1 MRTLSWAL
9 AVGALLLGVAPTVS
23 QAQDQRA
30 IARQHYASGQQ
41 LFDAGQYAAAEEQF
55 RAAYAAVPNPVVLR
69 AIASAEERQGDLA
82 GALVTLEQYLR
93 DNPAATDRAEVEQK
107 IAEFR
112 AATAQQGS
120 TGDPNQFGTGGD
132 GQPVQGE
139 EGGGP
144 PEPGIGVWITV
155 GIAAAALI
163 LGTVMGFLALSEQSN
178 FDAQPSHEIA
188 DRGVAFA
195 LTADI
200 SFGVAGAAAI
210 TAIILYIID
219 ASAGPAEGE
228 VAVEPVAFQLNPWAN
243 HQGGGLSAQLRF

>member
-9 AVGALLLGVAPTVS
+9 AVGALILGAAPALTH
-23 QAQDQRA
+23 AQDARA
-30 IARQHYASGQQ
+30 IARTHYDNGQA
-41 LFDAGQYAAAEEQF
+41 LFNSGQYAAAEAEFQ
-55 RAAYAAVPNPVVLR
+55 AAYQAVPNPVVLR
-69 AIASAEERQGDLA
+69 AIASAQERQGNLS
-82 GALVTLEQYLR
+82 GALSTLEQYLR
-93 DNPAATDRAEVEQK
+93 DNPAAADRAEVEGK

-112 AATAQQGS
+112 AAGAS
-120 TGDPNQFGTGGD
+120 GDGGQFGNGGD
-132 GQPVQGE
+132 GQGGGG

-178 FDAQPSHEIA
+178 FDAQPTTEIA

-200 SFGVAGAAAI
+200 SFGVAGAAAL

-219 ASAGPAEGE
+219 VSAGAEGE
-228 VAVEPVAFQLNPWAN
+228 AEVAPVAFELNPWAN
-243 HQGGGLSAQLRF
+243 HQGGGLSTRLRF